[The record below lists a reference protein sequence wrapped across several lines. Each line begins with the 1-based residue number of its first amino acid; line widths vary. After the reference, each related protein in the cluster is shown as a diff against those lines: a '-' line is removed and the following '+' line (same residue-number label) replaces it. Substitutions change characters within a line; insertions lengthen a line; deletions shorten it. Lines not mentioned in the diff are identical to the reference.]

1 LAFALL
7 LLGEGLVLGLRFDT
21 AAIQGAGHQWWSGL
35 IARVSVVMPL
45 AVAAATA
52 AALFAGERLR
62 EEFRRLSAEL
72 AVPRVAW
79 PFIIAH
85 LAAFLTFTWITA
97 MVLEHGR
104 LSESATPELWAT
116 AWVTTGLATVG
127 LWSVAV
133 FPPTV
138 LVALLRRAGTILL
151 AATAIGVAAWGA
163 GQVTADWWY
172 PLRHGTLRVVH
183 AIVGLFGDAIVE
195 PNDYVVGTRRFTVEI
210 SAECSGYEGIGLI
223 WVFLG
228 VYLLLFRRSL
238 RFPQAL
244 LLLPLGTALVW
255 LANALRIAALIAI
268 GTWISP
274 EIAFGGFHSYAGSLL
289 FCAVALSLAHVA
301 GRSRFFATADAL
313 EATADTRNPT
323 AAYLGPFLAIVA
335 TAMLT
340 GAFSTGTFDALYPL
354 RVVVAAM
361 MLWSF
366 RTVYREWRWTWSWHA
381 VALGI
386 GVFFLWMALE
396 PAATTETPDS
406 DLGTILAGMPAG
418 AAGTWL
424 AFRAFGAI
432 VTVPIVEE
440 LAFRGYL
447 LRRFV
452 AADFEGV
459 SPRRF
464 SAPAF
469 LISSVLFGAMHSR
482 LLAGTLAGMAYALA
496 LQRRGELCDAVV
508 AHATT
513 NAVLAAYVLATGAW
527 SLWG

>member
-1 LAFALL
+1 
-7 LLGEGLVLGLRFDT
+7 
-21 AAIQGAGHQWWSGL
+21 
-35 IARVSVVMPL
+35 
-45 AVAAATA
+45 
-52 AALFAGERLR
+52 
-62 EEFRRLSAEL
+62 
-72 AVPRVAW
+72 
-79 PFIIAH
+79 
-85 LAAFLTFTWITA
+85 
-97 MVLEHGR
+97 
-104 LSESATPELWAT
+104 
-116 AWVTTGLATVG
+116 
-127 LWSVAV
+127 
-133 FPPTV
+133 
-138 LVALLRRAGTILL
+138 
-151 AATAIGVAAWGA
+151 
-163 GQVTADWWY
+163 
-172 PLRHGTLRVVH
+172 
-183 AIVGLFGDAIVE
+183 
-195 PNDYVVGTRRFTVEI
+195 
-210 SAECSGYEGIGLI
+210 
-223 WVFLG
+223 
-228 VYLLLFRRSL
+228 
-238 RFPQAL
+238 
-244 LLLPLGTALVW
+244 VW